1 MIMKNSFIIFLS
13 LIFSQILLAQSIT
26 KHIEIEWEQA
36 SIENAI
42 FHPTLFFNGAKDMS
56 NTGLI
61 PYYSIDISL
70 ESNET
75 VNQVFLTNIIENSQ
89 TVESSTFQNLTT
101 ELTKDYLVKF
111 RIIDKGT
118 NKVARISFPCL
129 SKNSLPNVVNRL
141 SSFDLKYEKE
151 TIENPTT
158 KSVDNTFATESAM
171 KDGKWFQFKL
181 SQNGIYKISYEQ
193 TTSSGIDFSGFTSSN
208 IKVYG
213 FGAMLDESNATYKHP
228 DIPEVAIKMI
238 DGGDGSFDAGD
249 YLLFYGEGPD
259 NWTYDASNESFHHR
273 LNIYAR
279 ESFYYLVLSE
289 GNGIRVTTQ
298 SNSSSANASVST
310 YTDYDFI
317 EDETYN
323 LINSGRR
330 WFGDK
335 YEFVKDYT
343 YNFQFDNIVS
353 GSSVYINS
361 VFAARSTT
369 PSRFTVKTLGETKST
384 SISAIP
390 SGSYPSYAVGGDIE
404 WSFSPSTTPSAI
416 SIDVNYNQP
425 LSGSVGWLDYI
436 EINVERKLIYNGN
449 QLLFRNKDCI
459 KEGQITEF
467 KMQTEKA
474 NHMEIW
480 DISNP
485 VSPKNINF
493 TSTSTTLSY
502 KVPTDGL
509 VEFIAYEPGTAL
521 QATFNKEIPNQN
533 LHAEINHD
541 YIIITHPLFI
551 EQANELADFHRENS
565 GLDVYVTTL
574 EPIYHEFS
582 SGRQDISGIRD
593 FVRSA
598 YENSLIDHQLKYLL
612 LFGDA
617 SMDYLLREENNNNM
631 VPTWES
637 YESFNP
643 IYSIA
648 TDDFFGFMDE
658 WEGGD
663 IINGEIDLGIGRFP
677 VVSIAEAQDMV
688 DKVKHY
694 RSYSDEVMSDWRNTI
709 CFIADDE
716 DGNLHI
722 RDADRLSKLVD
733 TIYPTANLDKIYA
746 DAYIQ
751 ESTPAGQR
759 YSKVNEAINERVDK
773 GALIISYT
781 GHGGEVGW
789 GQERFLDMPD
799 IESWTNQNRL
809 PVFLTAT
816 CEFSRYDDPARVS
829 AGERIFLN
837 NKGGGISLF
846 TTSRA
851 TFAGSNF
858 IVSTNFYKA
867 ALQKQHGEYL
877 RMGDI
882 LKSTKLASGSG
893 VNVSKFV
900 LLGDPA
906 LKISIPENYLQVN
919 SIINNNTG
927 SETDTIKALSNIT
940 IKGEVLDANDNLLS
954 NYNGDIYPTIYD
966 KPTPVSS
973 LANDP
978 GSSVF
983 EFELQKNIL
992 YKGKADVVN
1001 GKFEFT
1007 FIVPKDIAYKYGE
1020 GKISLYAENNETD
1033 ASGFDKEIIIGGFEE
1048 NSTEDDDGPEIQL
1061 FINNI
1066 NFVNGGITNENP
1078 ILLAFVNDDN
1088 GINTTGNGIGHDI
1101 TATLNNDGTNVKILN
1116 DYYLADANSYK
1127 SGAISFPFF
1136 NIPEGNHTI
1145 ELKVWDIYNN
1155 SSKASIDFVVASSG
1169 SMALEQLFNYPNP
1182 VYDYT
1187 TFSFEHN
1194 QANGDMNVLID
1205 IYSIDGKLVTRLE
1218 ENFFTDSYRNNEIK
1232 WDVTDEMGNKIS
1244 KGIYVYKVLVRS
1256 ENGQEATKSNRLVVI
1271 K

>member
-1 MIMKNSFIIFLS
+1 MIMRNSFIIFLS
-13 LIFSQILLAQSIT
+13 IFVSHFLLAQSTT

-36 SIENAI
+36 SSEITSYQAP
-42 FHPTLFFNGAKDMS
+42 HFFKGAKEMS
-56 NTGLI
+56 KTGLI

-70 ESNET
+70 ESNEIID
-75 VNQVFLTNIIENSQ
+75 QVFLSNIIENSQ
-89 TVESSTFQNLTT
+89 TVAPSTFENLML
-101 ELTKDYLVKF
+101 ELENEYPIKLRMIEKETGK
-111 RIIDKGT
+111 I
-118 NKVARISFPCL
+118 ARISFPCL
-129 SKNSLPNVVNRL
+129 SKNPLPNVINRL
-141 SSFDLKYEKE
+141 ESFDLKYDKE
-151 TIENPTT
+151 ITEDFSN
-158 KSVDNTFATESAM
+158 KSVENTFAKESAM
-171 KDGKWFQFKL
+171 SSGEWYQFKL
-181 SQNGIYKISYEQ
+181 SENGVYKITYEQ
-193 TTSSGIDFSGFTSSN
+193 ATAAGADFSDFNSSK

-213 FGAMLDESNATYKHP
+213 FGAMLNESNSTYKHP

-249 YLLFYGEGPD
+249 YLLFYGEGAD
-259 NWTYDASNESFHHR
+259 NWTYNALSQKFHHR

-289 GNGIRVTTQ
+289 GNGIRIENQANYT
-298 SNSSSANASVST
+298 NASATVST
-310 YTDYDFI
+310 FTDYDFI

-330 WFGDK
+330 YFGDK

-361 VFAARSTT
+361 VFAARSTQS
-369 PSRFTVKTLGETKST
+369 SRFTINVLGETKYV
-384 SISAIP
+384 SIAAIP

-404 WSFSPSTTPSAI
+404 WSFTPSTVTSAI
-416 SIDVNYNQP
+416 PVEINYNQP
-425 LSGSVGWLDYI
+425 LSGSVGWLDYL
-436 EINVERKLIYNGN
+436 EINVERKIIYNGN
-449 QLLFRNKDCI
+449 QLIFRNKDCI

-467 KMQTEKA
+467 KMQTEQA
-474 NHMEIW
+474 GNMEIW

-485 VSPKNINF
+485 VSPKNIDYS
-493 TSTSTTLSY
+493 STSTTLSY
-502 KVPTDGL
+502 SVPTDDL
-509 VEFIAYEPGTAL
+509 REFIAYQASSAL
-521 QATFNKEIPNQN
+521 QPTFNKEVSNQN

-541 YIIITHPLFI
+541 YIIITHPLFL

-565 GLDVYVTTL
+565 DLDVFVTTL

-593 FVRSA
+593 FLRSA
-598 YENSLIDHQLKYLL
+598 YENSIIDHKLKYVLF
-612 LFGDA
+612 FGDA
-617 SMDYLLREENNNNM
+617 SMDYLLREENNTNM

-648 TDDFFGFMDE
+648 TDDFFGFLDE
-658 WEGGD
+658 WEGAD
-663 IINGEIDLGIGRFP
+663 IEDGEIDLGIGRFP
-677 VVSIAEAQDMV
+677 VISIAEAQDMV
-688 DKVKHY
+688 DKVTHY
-694 RSYSDEVMSDWRNTI
+694 SGNTDEVMSDWRNII

-722 RDADRLSKLVD
+722 RDADKLSVLVD

-759 YSKVNEAINERVDK
+759 YPKVNEAINERVDK

-789 GQERFLDMPD
+789 GQERFLDLPD
-799 IESWTNQNRL
+799 IESWTNKDRL

-816 CEFSRYDDPARVS
+816 CEFSRYDDPSRVS

-837 NKGGGISLF
+837 NNGGGISLF

-858 IVSTNFYKA
+858 IVSTNFYKT
-867 ALQKQHGEYL
+867 ALQKQNGEYL
-877 RMGDI
+877 RMGEI
-882 LKSTKLASGSG
+882 LKQTKLASGSG
-893 VNVSKFV
+893 NNVSKFV

-906 LKISIPENYLQVN
+906 LKIAIPKNYLQVN

-927 SETDTIKALSNIT
+927 LETDTIKALSNIT
-940 IKGEVLDANDNLLS
+940 IKGEVVDANYNLLAQ
-954 NYNGDIYPTIYD
+954 YNGDIFPTIYD
-966 KPTPVSS
+966 KPTSVSS
-973 LANDP
+973 LANDA

-1007 FIVPKDIAYKYGE
+1007 FIVPKDIAYKYGN

-1033 ASGFDKEIIIGGFEE
+1033 ASGFDNGIIIGGYEE
-1048 NSTEDDDGPEIQL
+1048 VSSEDDNGPEIEL
-1061 FINNI
+1061 YINNT
-1066 NFVNGGITNENP
+1066 NFIDGGITNENP
-1078 ILLAFVNDDN
+1078 ILLAFVNDEN

-1101 TATLNNDGTNVKILN
+1101 TATLNNDATNVKILN

-1136 NIPEGNHTI
+1136 NVEDGNHTI
-1145 ELKVWDIYNN
+1145 ELKVWDIHNN
-1155 SSKASIDFVVASSG
+1155 SSKASINFTVSSSG

-1194 QANGDMNVLID
+1194 QANGDMEVLID
-1205 IYSIDGKLVTRLE
+1205 IFSIDGKLVTRLQ
-1218 ENFFTDSYRNNEIK
+1218 ENFYTDSYRNNEIK
-1232 WDVTDEMGNKIS
+1232 WDVTDEMGNQLS

>member
-1 MIMKNSFIIFLS
+1 MRNSFIIFLS
-13 LIFSQILLAQSIT
+13 LIFSQVLLAQSIT
-26 KHIEIEWEQA
+26 KHVEIEWEQA
-36 SIENAI
+36 STESSLYQ
-42 FHPTLFFNGAKDMS
+42 PTLFFSGAKDMS

-61 PYYSIDISL
+61 PYYSLDISL
-70 ESNET
+70 ESNEII
-75 VNQVFLTNIIENSQ
+75 NQVYLTNIIENSQ
-89 TVESSTFQNLTT
+89 TAESSIFQNLNT
-101 ELTKDYLVKF
+101 ELTSDYPTRI
-111 RIIDKGT
+111 RIIDEKTG
-118 NKVARISFPCL
+118 KIARISFPCL
-129 SKNSLPNVVNRL
+129 SKNTLPNVVNRL
-141 SSFDLKYEKE
+141 TSFDLKYEKE
-151 TIENPTT
+151 IIENITK
-158 KSVDNTFATESAM
+158 KSVDNTFTSQSAM
-171 KDGKWFQFKL
+171 NSGQWFQFKL
-181 SQNGIYKISYEQ
+181 SNNGVYKITYEQ
-193 TTSSGIDFSGFTSSN
+193 AISAGIDFSGFSSSK
-208 IKVYG
+208 IKIFG

-228 DIPEVAIKMI
+228 DIPEVAIKMV
-238 DGGDGSFDAGD
+238 DGGDNSFDSGD

-259 NWTYDASNESFHHR
+259 NWTFDASNGLFHHR
-273 LNIYAR
+273 LNLYAR

-289 GNGIRVTTQ
+289 ENGIRVVDQTNS
-298 SNSSSANASVST
+298 SNSSTSVST
-310 YTDYDFI
+310 FTDYDFI

-335 YEFVKDYT
+335 YEFVKDYS
-343 YNFQFDNIVS
+343 YNFQFDNIVA
-353 GSSVYINS
+353 GSSIYINS
-361 VFAARSTT
+361 VFAARSSSS
-369 PSRFTVKTLGETKST
+369 SRFTINTLGENKYV

-390 SGSYPSYAVGGDIE
+390 TGSYPSYAVGGDID
-404 WSFSPSTTPSAI
+404 WSFTPATTPSSI
-416 SIDVNYNQP
+416 PIDVNYNQP

-436 EINVERKLIYNGN
+436 EINVERKIIYNGN

-474 NHMEIW
+474 NDMEIW

-485 VSPKNINF
+485 ISPKNINF

-502 KVPTDGL
+502 KVATDDL
-509 VEFIAYEPGTAL
+509 REFVAYQASTAL
-521 QATFNKEIPNQN
+521 QVAFNKEVANQN

-593 FVRSA
+593 FIRSA
-598 YENSLIDHQLKYLL
+598 YENSSVDHQLKYLL

-617 SMDYLLREENNNNM
+617 SMDYLLREENNTNM

-663 IINGEIDLGIGRFP
+663 INDGQVDIGIGRFP
-677 VVSIAEAQDMV
+677 VASVAEAQDMV

-694 RSYSDEVMSDWRNTI
+694 QSYSDEVMSDWRNVV

-751 ESTPAGQR
+751 ESTTAGQR

-799 IESWTNQNRL
+799 IESWTNENRL

-816 CEFSRYDDPARVS
+816 CEFARYDDPDRVS
-829 AGERIFLN
+829 AGESIFLN

-858 IVSTNFYKA
+858 IVSTNFYET
-867 ALQKQHGEYL
+867 ALQKHNGEYL
-877 RMGDI
+877 RMGEI
-882 LKSTKLASGSG
+882 LKLTKLASGSG
-893 VNVSKFV
+893 TNVSKFV

-906 LKISIPENYLQVN
+906 LKIAIPENYLEVS

-927 SETDTIKALSNIT
+927 LETDTIKALSNIT
-940 IKGEVLDANDNLLS
+940 IKGEVVDANHNLIS

-966 KPTPVSS
+966 KPTSVSS
-973 LANDP
+973 LANDD

-1001 GKFEFT
+1001 GEFEFT
-1007 FIVPKDIAYKYGE
+1007 FIVPKDIAYKYGN
-1020 GKISLYAENNETD
+1020 GKISLYASNYEID
-1033 ASGFDKEIIIGGFEE
+1033 ASGFDNEIIIGGYEE
-1048 NSTEDDDGPEIQL
+1048 NVSEDDKGPIIEL
-1061 FINNI
+1061 YINNT
-1066 NFVNGGITNENP
+1066 NFINGGITNENP
-1078 ILLAFVNDDN
+1078 ILLAFVNDEN
-1088 GINTTGNGIGHDI
+1088 GINTTGNGIGHDL
-1101 TATLNNDGTNVKILN
+1101 TAILDNDAANVKILN

-1136 NIPEGNHTI
+1136 NITDGNHTI
-1145 ELKVWDIYNN
+1145 ELKVWDIHNN
-1155 SSKASIDFVVASSG
+1155 SSKSNIDFVVASSG

-1194 QANGDMNVLID
+1194 QANGNMDVLID
-1205 IYSIDGKLVTRLE
+1205 IYGIDGKLVTRLE
-1218 ENFFTDSYRNNEIK
+1218 EKFYTDSYRNNEIK
-1232 WDVTDEMGNKIS
+1232 WDVTDEMGNQLS
-1244 KGIYVYKVLVRS
+1244 KGIYVYKILVRS
-1256 ENGQEATKSNRLVVI
+1256 ENGQEASKSNRLVVI